1 MSAPWQTLTD
11 AVTGRYRPLAPRE
24 RALLAVAL
32 VAVTWLGWLTM
43 ISDPLTAERQQRA
56 AAAAAVAGQLQAAAE
71 AHQRLQEAAAA
82 DPDDRLLRERASLER
97 ELSSMGEAVGTV
109 VDRFVEPERMAALLE
124 ALMTARTGLAMVRAE
139 NLTIESLGDADGAA
153 PTLYRH
159 PLRLVFRGS
168 YFDVVDYLQTVE
180 RSPWALGWRSLDYR
194 VVGYPLAEVT
204 LELETLSRDARWIGL

>member
-1 MSAPWQTLTD
+1 
-11 AVTGRYRPLAPRE
+11 
-24 RALLAVAL
+24 
-32 VAVTWLGWLTM
+32 
-43 ISDPLTAERQQRA
+43 
-56 AAAAAVAGQLQAAAE
+56 
-71 AHQRLQEAAAA
+71 
-82 DPDDRLLRERASLER
+82 
-97 ELSSMGEAVGTV
+97 
-109 VDRFVEPERMAALLE
+109 MAALLE

-153 PTLYRH
+153 PTLDRH